1 MLKSFVS
8 VIIPVYQ
15 NQEGLDRCLE
25 ALGKQTYPWERFEI
39 LVVNNDPLDE
49 PVVSYP
55 YKNLRVINEG
65 KPGSYAARNAGV
77 RGSRGELLGFC
88 DSDCIP
94 DKHWIENAMEIFAS
108 SKDTC
113 ILSGRVKLFFQ
124 DEHNLSYAEKYEKI
138 FAFRQQEYARAGGAA
153 TANMFTRKDLF
164 EEIGLFD
171 ESLLSGGDLEWG
183 QRAGSLGF
191 PVGYSEKV
199 LVGHP
204 SRKTVGELAKKA
216 RRVVSGYITIKDAD
230 FRKNPVKALY
240 HGACMI
246 KPPLRAGKM
255 IFEQKDINRA
265 DKGAIYLLE
274 YYLKL
279 VQFKEFLR
287 LQAGG
292 EPRR

>member
-55 YKNLRVINEG
+55 YNNLRVINEG

-204 SRKTVGELAKKA
+204 ARSSVDLLEKKA
-216 RRVVSGYITIKDAD
+216 RRVVSGYIVLNRAD
-230 FRKNPVKALY
+230 FRKNPLNAVY
-240 HGACMI
+240 HCISML
-246 KPPLRAGKM
+246 KPPLKAGQM
-255 IFEQKDINRA
+255 IFSRKDFSLS
-265 DKGAIYLLE
+265 DKVIVYFLD

-279 VQFKEFLR
+279 VQLSEFFR
-287 LQAGG
+287 LQGG
-292 EPRR
+292 GGPRR